1 MVAGFSLLDSA
12 KIDPDPSM
20 LAKVRDY
27 QAGLAKRFDVEIAT
41 LAAPL
46 DSRPGA
52 VRSGESAIGNL
63 IADAL
68 RTAATAE
75 VAIINGGGIRGDKF
89 YPAGTKLL
97 KRDILDELPFGNKTM
112 LTIVPGKAILAAL
125 ENGFSQVERLSGRF
139 PQVAGLS
146 IVADPAAAPG
156 ARVKTVTVNGEALD
170 TARDYKLATNDFVA
184 RGGDGYAM
192 LAGKTQVS
200 ADSGTRLVAL
210 DVIDFVAAAKI
221 IHAKEEGRIVF
232 R

>member
-1 MVAGFSLLDSA
+1 
-12 KIDPDPSM
+12 
-20 LAKVRDY
+20 
-27 QAGLAKRFDVEIAT
+27 
-41 LAAPL
+41 
-46 DSRPGA
+46 
-52 VRSGESAIGNL
+52 
-63 IADAL
+63 
-68 RTAATAE
+68 
-75 VAIINGGGIRGDKF
+75 
-89 YPAGTKLL
+89 
-97 KRDILDELPFGNKTM
+97 M

-146 IVADPAAAPG
+146 LVADPAAVPG

-170 TARDYKLATNDFVA
+170 IARGYKLATNDFMA

-210 DVIDFVAAAKI
+210 DVIEYVETAKI
-221 IHAKEEGRIVF
+221 IDAKVEGRIVLLT

>member
-1 MVAGFSLLDSA
+1 MVARFRVVDTA

-20 LAKVRDY
+20 LSNVRDY

-41 LAAPL
+41 LVAPL
-46 DSRPGA
+46 DSRTEA

-68 RTAATAE
+68 RKAATAE
-75 VAIINGGGIRGDKF
+75 IAIVNGGGIRGDKF
-89 YPAGTKLL
+89 YPAGTKLS
-97 KRDILDELPFGNKTM
+97 KHDILDELPFGNKTM
-112 LTIVPGKAILAAL
+112 LTIVPGKATLAAL

-146 IVADPAAAPG
+146 IVADPAAPPG
-156 ARVKTVTVNGEALD
+156 ARVNTVTVNGEALD
-170 TARDYKLATNDFVA
+170 PGRDYKLATNDFMA
-184 RGGDGYAM
+184 RGGDGYGM

-210 DVIDFVAAAKI
+210 DVIDYFEALKRINAKV
-221 IHAKEEGRIVF
+221 EGRIVF